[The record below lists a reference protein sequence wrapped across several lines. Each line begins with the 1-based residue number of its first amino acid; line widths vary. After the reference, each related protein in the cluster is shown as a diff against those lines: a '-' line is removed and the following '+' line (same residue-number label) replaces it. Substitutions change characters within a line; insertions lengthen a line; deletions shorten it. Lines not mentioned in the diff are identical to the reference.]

1 MSTHRRY
8 IPIAY
13 AFRAA
18 APGGCRDDG
27 RVSECRAERRG
38 GRAPEAPS
46 WPIRAVPGPDGDA
59 PWRVVRSI
67 TFFIFLFAKIASWS
81 NLNREPNRHLH
92 AKAMLHAHSIFHGSH
107 F

>member
-1 MSTHRRY
+1 MTRIRPSPSVSRVDASSLHPDRLRLFAQPPPRRVW
-8 IPIAY
+8 
-13 AFRAA
+13 
-18 APGGCRDDG
+18 

-67 TFFIFLFAKIASWS
+67 TFFIFLFAKIVVKSK
-81 NLNREPNRHLH
+81 P
-92 AKAMLHAHSIFHGSH
+92 
-107 F
+107 

>member
-13 AFRAA
+13 ACSRSR
-18 APGGCRDDG
+18 PR
-27 RVSECRAERRG
+27 RVWSLETVSECRAERRG

-59 PWRVVRSI
+59 PWRVVWSG

-81 NLNREPNRHLH
+81 E
-92 AKAMLHAHSIFHGSH
+92 I
-107 F
+107 

>member
-1 MSTHRRY
+1 MTRIRPSPSVSRVDASSLHPDRLRLFAQ
-8 IPIAY
+8 PPPA
-13 AFRAA
+13 
-18 APGGCRDDG
+18 GVW

-59 PWRVVRSI
+59 PWRVVWSG

-81 NLNREPNRHLH
+81 E
-92 AKAMLHAHSIFHGSH
+92 I
-107 F
+107 